1 MNYCTYCEKIP
12 YTSKMLTDGSMR
24 YYCSDHALNIV
35 VD

>member
-12 YTSKMLTDGSMR
+12 YTSKLTLEGKMI
-24 YYCSDHALNIV
+24 YYCSDHALNIT